1 MSNGDRAHRLGDPT
15 APSQFSREVSVTGGR
30 HLVYWIILWS
40 EISANLNRREEG
52 ARSPTKLV
60 LLLAIR
66 SAVLER
72 DTSEA
77 KGLSRK

>member
-15 APSQFSREVSVTGGR
+15 APSQFSREVSVSGGR
-30 HLVYWIILWS
+30 HLVYRIILWS

-52 ARSPTKLV
+52 AGSPTKLV

-66 SAVLER
+66 SALLER
-72 DTSEA
+72 DASEA
-77 KGLSRK
+77 KGLSRE